1 MDDAAKPG
9 RLAKLRDNKL
19 TRHVLELLKQGITPH
34 KIALAVVLGAL
45 LGMAPVLGSTII
57 SCTVAALALRLNL
70 VLIQLVNNLVYPLQ
84 LLLLIPFVQA
94 GQRLFG
100 QPPMPLSAGQIVDM
114 VRHDFWGSLLGLAGY
129 VWHGTV
135 AWLLFCALIGPLS
148 YWLLLFP
155 LKRALRRQPDQSQ

>member
-1 MDDAAKPG
+1 MEDAAKPR
-9 RLAKLRDNKL
+9 RLAKLRDNRL
-19 TRHVLELLKQGITPH
+19 TRHVVELLKQGITPH
-34 KIALAVVLGAL
+34 KIALAIVLGAL

-57 SCTVAALALRLNL
+57 SCTLAALALRLNL
-70 VLIQLVNNLVYPLQ
+70 VLIQLINNLVYPLQ

-114 VRHDFWGSLLGLAGY
+114 IRHDFWGSLWALAGY
-129 VWHGTV
+129 TWHGTV
-135 AWLLFCALIGPLS
+135 AWLLFSALVGPLS

-155 LKRALRRQPDQSQ
+155 LKKALQRRA